1 MDSSNSV
8 REYPKPIEQV
18 VQALSYLPGVGPKT
32 ALRYVF
38 YLLKQS
44 PAVLDGLIRSLGEL
58 RTTIQTCAVCK
69 TYATQEICDVC
80 RDPLRDKSMLCAVA
94 HPRDVGTIEATGYKG
109 RYHVLGGTLSP
120 IEGITPD
127 TLEIASLLERLGNEP
142 AVTEIILAF
151 NPDIEGEATIMYL
164 TRELKKR
171 PIKITRLARGLPVG
185 SDLEFADEVTLGD
198 ALRRRWAL
206 AVDMVADSR
215 YIAATKSHLAAR
227 GNAGPG

>member
-1 MDSSNSV
+1 M

-32 ALRYVF
+32 ALRFVY
-38 YLLKQS
+38 YLLKQPPS
-44 PAVLDGLIRSLGEL
+44 TLEGLIRSLAEL
-58 RTTIQTCAVCK
+58 RSSIQTCATCK
-69 TYATQEICDVC
+69 TYTTQELCDVC
-80 RDPLRDKSMLCAVA
+80 RDPARDRTILCAVA
-94 HPRDVGTIEATGYKG
+94 HPRDIGTLEATGYKG

-127 TLEIASLLERLGNEP
+127 TLEIASLLKRLDDEP
-142 AVTEIILAF
+142 SVTEVVLAF

-198 ALRRRWAL
+198 ALRRRWEL
-206 AVDMVADSR
+206 
-215 YIAATKSHLAAR
+215 
-227 GNAGPG
+227 